1 MNGVDPFDRLPAEV
15 SSGTRGVTVLARD
28 HS

>member
-1 MNGVDPFDRLPAEV
+1 MNGVDPFDRLLAEV
-15 SSGTRGVTVLARD
+15 LSGTRGVSVLARD